1 MTKLQI
7 KYMKE
12 LQKKRNKS
20 ASENGALGFLLIG
33 MIMVVF
39 FAGVI
44 YLAKNAFG
52 NNNSI
57 IWTQEIYQ
65 VVGG

>member
-1 MTKLQI
+1 
-7 KYMKE
+7 MKE
-12 LQKKRNKS
+12 LQNKKNKS

-33 MIMVVF
+33 VIMVAF

-52 NNNSI
+52 N
-57 IWTQEIYQ
+57 
-65 VVGG
+65 

>member
-1 MTKLQI
+1 
-7 KYMKE
+7 MKE

-33 MIMVVF
+33 VIMVAF

-52 NNNSI
+52 H
-57 IWTQEIYQ
+57 
-65 VVGG
+65 